1 MSLTALQRSQG
12 ALVAALAADALGSQ
26 FEFCPQADLLRKPLH
41 ELTTLVDCG
50 PWHTLAGQPTEDGE
64 LILLVARMLV
74 YHGSYAVQPALQAY
88 NYWLSTDPFAIN
100 ANTQQA
106 FSSGPLPQDLSAN
119 ALVRQIPLA
128 LLAGRVSN
136 SQLASWAMADTALSQ
151 TSVLLQQLAALYVST
166 LATVL
171 TRGITGIALY
181 DEVHQIARQLRVDPL
196 ILQAIEQALIIPAT
210 AEQMATCPVLAAFQN
225 LLFQLQY
232 AGSLQRAVADTIRLG
247 GDTGT
252 NSVLVAAVFGAMEG
266 LDAVPVAWRDAL
278 ENCRAQ
284 DGVTGVEQPR
294 PETFW
299 PVDAAQLANQLNRL
313 AAG

>member
-12 ALVAALAADALGSQ
+12 AFVAALAADALGSQ

-64 LILLVARMLV
+64 LMLLVARMLV
-74 YHGSYAVQPALQAY
+74 YQGSYTVQSALEAY
-88 NYWLSTDPFAIN
+88 QYWLGTDPFAIN

-106 FSSGPLPQDLSAN
+106 FSRGPLPQDFSAN

-128 LLAGRVSN
+128 LQAGRVST

-151 TSVLLQQLAALYVST
+151 TAVLLQQLAALYVS
-166 LATVL
+166 LLSVAI
-171 TRGITGIALY
+171 TRGVTGIALY
-181 DEVHQIARQLRVDPL
+181 EEVGQLARQLRVDPL
-196 ILQAIEQALIIPAT
+196 IFQTIEQALFVPAT
-210 AEQMATCPVLAAFQN
+210 AEQLQTCPVLAAFQN

-232 AGSLQRAVADTIRLG
+232 AKSLRHAVADTIRLG

-252 NSVLVAAVFGAMEG
+252 NAVLVAAVFGAMEG
-266 LDAVPVAWRDAL
+266 LDAVPQDWCQAL

-284 DGVTGVEQPR
+284 EGVTGVEQPR

-313 AAG
+313 A

>member
-12 ALVAALAADALGSQ
+12 AFVAALAADALGSQ

-64 LILLVARMLV
+64 LMLLVARMLV
-74 YHGSYAVQPALQAY
+74 FQGSYAVQGALEAY
-88 NYWLSTDPFAIN
+88 QYWLGTDPFAIN

-106 FSSGPLPQDLSAN
+106 FSSGPLPQDFSAN

-128 LLAGRVSN
+128 LQAGRVSN
-136 SQLASWAMADTALSQ
+136 SQLVSWAMADTALSQ
-151 TSVLLQQLAALYVST
+151 TAVLLQQLAALYVSL
-166 LATVL
+166 LAVAI
-171 TRGITGIALY
+171 TRGVTGIELY
-181 DEVHQIARQLRVDPL
+181 EEVGQLARQLRVDPL
-196 ILQAIEQALIIPAT
+196 IFQTIEQALFVPAT
-210 AEQMATCPVLAAFQN
+210 AEQLQTCPVLAAFQN

-232 AGSLQRAVADTIRLG
+232 AKSLRHAVADTIRLG

-252 NSVLVAAVFGAMEG
+252 NAVLVAAVFGAMEG
-266 LDAVPVAWRDAL
+266 LDAVPEDWCQAL

-284 DGVTGVEQPR
+284 EGVTGVEQPR

-299 PVDAAQLANQLNRL
+299 PVDAAQLAQQLNRL
-313 AAG
+313 A